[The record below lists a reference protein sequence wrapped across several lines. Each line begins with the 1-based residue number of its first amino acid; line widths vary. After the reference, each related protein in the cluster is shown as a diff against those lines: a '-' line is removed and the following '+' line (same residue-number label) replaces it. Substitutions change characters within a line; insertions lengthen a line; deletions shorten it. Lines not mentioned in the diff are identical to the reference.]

1 MPARSLLTKRTRCW
15 RNLNEVKD
23 ETGRRRSACTNCL
36 PARAENVMNTNMV
49 TEPTGIREQLRRY
62 IAENLLFSDKEY
74 PFEDDASFLKNGVVD
89 STGVM
94 ELVAYVEKQFGVTV
108 DPKEVVPDNFDS
120 VKNLTGYI
128 KRKTGGT

>member
-1 MPARSLLTKRTRCW
+1 
-15 RNLNEVKD
+15 
-23 ETGRRRSACTNCL
+23 
-36 PARAENVMNTNMV
+36 MNTNMV
-49 TEPTGIREQLRRY
+49 TEATKIREHLRRY

-94 ELVAYVEKQFGVTV
+94 ELVAYVEKKFGVTA

-120 VKNLTGYI
+120 VKSLTDYI
-128 KRKTGGT
+128 KRKTGVN

>member
-1 MPARSLLTKRTRCW
+1 
-15 RNLNEVKD
+15 
-23 ETGRRRSACTNCL
+23 
-36 PARAENVMNTNMV
+36 MNTNVMSEA
-49 TEPTGIREQLRRY
+49 TQIRAQLRRY

-74 PFEDDASFLKNGVVD
+74 PFEDEASFLKNGVVD

-120 VKNLTGYI
+120 IKNLTSYI

>member
-1 MPARSLLTKRTRCW
+1 
-15 RNLNEVKD
+15 
-23 ETGRRRSACTNCL
+23 
-36 PARAENVMNTNMV
+36 MV
-49 TEPTGIREQLRRY
+49 TEGTKIREHLRRY

-94 ELVAYVEKQFGVTV
+94 ELVAYVEKKFGVTV

-120 VKNLTGYI
+120 VKSLTDYV
-128 KRKTGGT
+128 KRKTGVN

>member
-1 MPARSLLTKRTRCW
+1 MI
-15 RNLNEVKD
+15 D
-23 ETGRRRSACTNCL
+23 
-36 PARAENVMNTNMV
+36 NVMNTNMV
-49 TEPTGIREQLRRY
+49 TDTKEIREQLKRY

-94 ELVAYVEKQFGVTV
+94 ELVAYVETKFGVTV

-128 KRKTGGT
+128 KRKTGGN